1 LALSGRGTGS
11 DNPRRRGRARGNTS
25 RGRHNQAR
33 ADKFRK
39 CTEFCRVIELI
50 DVDGIR
56 RRVVMGGRMNGTKH
70 ETVLQVLTQRAE
82 RFRSRLG
89 RPGQEGLGHAW
100 AIDETGTIE
109 TNGLVTGDS
118 ETEQLEISEANKIT
132 IPEEILQV
140 RGFAPP
146 KKGEGTV
153 CLIYENV
160 NGFSNRLSGN
170 AKVERARQIHDELE
184 VDMEAYCEQRLNMRH
199 KKNVNG
205 FNQLFKG
212 GEAAVKLVVAHNVH
226 ENVGRVQQGGTSLLL
241 FGHLTE
247 QVDHDETG
255 KDTSGLGRWTVMTLK
270 GDGMRTRVVCGYN
283 PCGNGKLNS
292 GTTYQQ
298 EEVLYH

>member
-1 LALSGRGTGS
+1 M
-11 DNPRRRGRARGNTS
+11 
-25 RGRHNQAR
+25 
-33 ADKFRK
+33 
-39 CTEFCRVIELI
+39 IELV
-50 DVDGIR
+50 DVDGNR
-56 RRVVMGGRMNGTKH
+56 RRVVSEGWMNGTKH

-89 RPGQEGLGHAW
+89 RSGLEGLGHAW
-100 AIDETGTIE
+100 AIDKTGTIE
-109 TNGLVTGDS
+109 TSGLVTCES
-118 ETEQLEISEANKIT
+118 KAEQLEISEVNKIT

-140 RGFAPP
+140 HGFAPS
-146 KKGEGTV
+146 KKGEGMV

-170 AKVERARQIHDELE
+170 EKVKQAQQIHDKLE
-184 VDMEAYCEQRLNMRH
+184 VDMAAYCEHWLNMHH
-199 KKNVNG
+199 KKIVNG

-212 GEAAVKLVVAHNVH
+212 GEAAVQSVVAHNVH
-226 ENVGRVQQGGTSLLL
+226 ENVGRVQQGGTSMLL

-247 QVDHDETG
+247 QLDYDEMG

-270 GDGMRTRVVCGYN
+270 GDGVHTRVVCGYN

-298 EEVLYH
+298 QRRYFITKQKDLTCPRKKVPR

>member
-1 LALSGRGTGS
+1 
-11 DNPRRRGRARGNTS
+11 
-25 RGRHNQAR
+25 
-33 ADKFRK
+33 
-39 CTEFCRVIELI
+39 
-50 DVDGIR
+50 
-56 RRVVMGGRMNGTKH
+56 MNDTKH

-89 RPGQEGLGHAW
+89 RPGQEGLGQAW
-100 AIDETGTIE
+100 VIDETGTIE

-118 ETEQLEISEANKIT
+118 ETEQLEISEVNKIT

-140 RGFAPP
+140 HGFAPP

-153 CLIYENV
+153 RLIYENV

-184 VDMEAYCEQRLNMRH
+184 VDMAAYCEHHLNMRH

-212 GEAAVKLVVAHNVH
+212 GEAAVQSVVAHNVH
-226 ENVGRVQQGGTSLLL
+226 ENVGRVQQEGTCLLL

-247 QVDHDETG
+247 
-255 KDTSGLGRWTVMTLK
+255 
-270 GDGMRTRVVCGYN
+270 
-283 PCGNGKLNS
+283 
-292 GTTYQQ
+292 
-298 EEVLYH
+298 